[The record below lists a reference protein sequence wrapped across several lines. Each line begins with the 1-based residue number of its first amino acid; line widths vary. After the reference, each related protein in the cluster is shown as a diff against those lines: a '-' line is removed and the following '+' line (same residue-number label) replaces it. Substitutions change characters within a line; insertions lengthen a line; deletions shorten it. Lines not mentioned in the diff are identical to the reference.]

1 MNEQPSSYIFPFLW
15 LHGEDEATLRKYVRV
30 IHDSCLNA
38 FCVESRPHPAF
49 VGPQWWHDMDII
61 LEEARSLGM
70 QLWILDDSHFPT
82 GYAAGAMV
90 NAPAELCRQSL
101 VCQAID
107 CPASGEWLELSLAD
121 YAKAQPAQLSMME
134 QYTLDA
140 DHLRTWDDDQLI
152 SLVAVK
158 EHGTGEQDLVDLN
171 EALGQETL
179 RFQVPEGKWKLHIL
193 HLTRNR
199 GPHRDYINMMSA
211 ASCRRLIDAVY
222 EPHWAHY
229 QSYFGSTIAGFF
241 SDEPELGNGHLYES
255 GKAIWQM
262 EDHAWSDGV
271 TKALREA
278 FGAEWSKYLPLLWEQ
293 PFDSDLCARVR
304 LTYMDAVTH
313 LVEQNFSEQV
323 GDWCR
328 AHGVKYIGH
337 VIEDNNQHSRT
348 GSSLGHYFRALGGQ
362 DMAGIDDI
370 GGQVL
375 PQGEWNGPWSVSG
388 EVRNGR
394 FYHFV
399 LGRLGASLA
408 AIDPRKHGDCMCEIF
423 GNYGWEEG
431 VRLEKYLADHFL
443 VRGVNHFVPHAF
455 SMKDY
460 PDPDCPPHFYAHGH
474 HPQYRHFGMLM
485 AYMNRMC
492 ALLKSGQPVA
502 ETAILYS
509 AESDWMGSCMPLEEI
524 AEPLARCQI
533 SYNFIPADVFSRP
546 QRYGTDLTD
555 GLCVNGRRYRALILP
570 SCNHLPPCVE
580 AVLPSLREKGICV
593 IDAGM
598 VAPLMIP
605 YRLQAVGIQDAKL
618 IPSGADVRSLHGHGE
633 RDYWIFVNE
642 GSEPWSGLIDLPA
655 TGACYLYD
663 AWRDGWLPAPTSR
676 TERGTRLSITLRPLH
691 STVLIFG
698 EAPKALPQLPEELKG
713 HALRLNRDWRRSVC
727 RAIDYPAFGEAKL
740 TDLPDTLAEE
750 MPKFSGVVRYERE
763 ITLQKLPR
771 QAQLV
776 ITDAHEGVEAF
787 VNGKSQGIQ
796 IVPPFRFELTPH
808 MRTGINDLR
817 IEVATTLEREN
828 ADLPDVTR
836 MYMSLGPKQPVCPSG
851 ISGSVLWMDR
861 EE

>member
-337 VIEDNNQHSRT
+337 VIEDNN
-348 GSSLGHYFRALGGQ
+348 
-362 DMAGIDDI
+362 
-370 GGQVL
+370 
-375 PQGEWNGPWSVSG
+375 PVS
-388 EVRNGR
+388 
-394 FYHFV
+394 Y
-399 LGRLGASLA
+399 
-408 AIDPRKHGDCMCEIF
+408 
-423 GNYGWEEG
+423 
-431 VRLEKYLADHFL
+431 
-443 VRGVNHFVPHAF
+443 
-455 SMKDY
+455 
-460 PDPDCPPHFYAHGH
+460 
-474 HPQYRHFGMLM
+474 
-485 AYMNRMC
+485 
-492 ALLKSGQPVA
+492 
-502 ETAILYS
+502 T
-509 AESDWMGSCMPLEEI
+509 
-524 AEPLARCQI
+524 
-533 SYNFIPADVFSRP
+533 
-546 QRYGTDLTD
+546 
-555 GLCVNGRRYRALILP
+555 
-570 SCNHLPPCVE
+570 HL
-580 AVLPSLREKGICV
+580 
-593 IDAGM
+593 
-598 VAPLMIP
+598 
-605 YRLQAVGIQDAKL
+605 
-618 IPSGADVRSLHGHGE
+618 
-633 RDYWIFVNE
+633 
-642 GSEPWSGLIDLPA
+642 
-655 TGACYLYD
+655 
-663 AWRDGWLPAPTSR
+663 
-676 TERGTRLSITLRPLH
+676 
-691 STVLIFG
+691 
-698 EAPKALPQLPEELKG
+698 
-713 HALRLNRDWRRSVC
+713 
-727 RAIDYPAFGEAKL
+727 
-740 TDLPDTLAEE
+740 
-750 MPKFSGVVRYERE
+750 
-763 ITLQKLPR
+763 KLPTI
-771 QAQLV
+771 A
-776 ITDAHEGVEAF
+776 
-787 VNGKSQGIQ
+787 
-796 IVPPFRFELTPH
+796 
-808 MRTGINDLR
+808 
-817 IEVATTLEREN
+817 
-828 ADLPDVTR
+828 
-836 MYMSLGPKQPVCPSG
+836 
-851 ISGSVLWMDR
+851 
-861 EE
+861 